1 MKRILIVFT
10 VAVLCI
16 PSFAQTESEPATK
29 LNEINFGYINV
40 FNLSNSNLSV
50 GLGYKRSGETGA
62 TRIGTSF
69 FFNAYNS
76 GGTAGDESS
85 NGGFGLSPRLGYE
98 FHHNINRLRLYYG
111 ADLVSSVY
119 LQKRE
124 NTSAEGEI
132 LDYRK
137 TEQYSLGL
145 RPLVGLTF
153 FLNPSISLST
163 EAGILF
169 GWMMDRESDEN
180 GLLDK
185 STSLNSS
192 AGSLGIISVN
202 IHF

>member
-1 MKRILIVFT
+1 MKHILIVFA
-10 VAVLCI
+10 VAVLCF
-16 PSFAQTESEPATK
+16 PCLAQTEGAPSPK

-40 FNLSNSNLSV
+40 FNLSSSDLNV
-50 GLGYKRSGETGA
+50 GLGYKRSGERGA
-62 TRIGTSF
+62 IRLGTSF
-69 FFNAYNS
+69 FFSVYNS
-76 GGTAGDESS
+76 GGSTGGENSD
-85 NGGFGLSPRLGYE
+85 GGFGLTPHLGYE
-98 FHHNINRLRLYYG
+98 FHHSINRLRLYYG

-119 LQKRE
+119 RQKRE
-124 NTSAEGEI
+124 NTSVDGEI
-132 LDYRK
+132 FDYRK

-169 GWMMDRESDEN
+169 GWMMDRTSDED
-180 GLLDK
+180 GLVSK

-192 AGSLGIISVN
+192 AGSLGIVSVN

>member
-10 VAVLCI
+10 LAVLCI
-16 PSFAQTESEPATK
+16 PSFTQTESAPATK

-40 FNLSNSNLSV
+40 FNLSNSNLNI
-50 GLGYKRSGETGA
+50 GLGYKRSGEMGA
-62 TRIGTSF
+62 TRLGTSF

-76 GGTAGDESS
+76 GRTAGDEYSD
-85 NGGFGLSPRLGYE
+85 GGFGITPRVGYE
-98 FHHNINRLRLYYG
+98 FHHDINRLRLYYG

-119 LQKRE
+119 MQKRE
-124 NTSAEGEI
+124 NTSADGERF
-132 LDYRK
+132 DYRK

-169 GWMMDRESDEN
+169 GWKMDRTSDAD
-180 GLLDK
+180 GLVLKD
-185 STSLNSS
+185 TYLNSS
-192 AGSLGIISVN
+192 AGSLGTISVN